1 MEVINVQQAQIS
13 SISGKL
19 SNAMPEEFSKVLS
32 EADDLEEPIII
43 SNEEDEEETDQLLE
57 MMVGCLNLNL
67 QNEAP
72 NEPIPMEGAIARVD
86 PIDIENI
93 KKGLIGLEFSGNS
106 TVPTEE
112 LSGASGV
119 SGDFFLQSIERFEK
133 AEQSYTA
140 FKNDLPGLEEEASL
154 VKPDPIQISND
165 LDVRVSDLDVK
176 ASESVEKLLQPDNIA
191 EAKSTEKVIKT
202 DNTPLE
208 NELETE
214 LKNDQPLG
222 GTVELEKDNS
232 FLEVKA
238 GAKVEIPEDDLGLN
252 PNAHLEA
259 GNNIHKHGV
268 EPGDVKLSSENVQKL
283 NDTIIQL
290 LETTKEGDTS
300 VLKVKLYPENLG
312 RVDVSVK
319 MEEGK
324 LIANIMVDNEQIKG
338 MFTKSINELSES
350 LLKQNIQM
358 ERINID
364 LKPNTNSNSM
374 NQSFNNNQ
382 HENSDHQSNIKN
394 RNFRHYF
401 KNTEGLIPNGA
412 DIYKTGELSILA

>member
-1 MEVINVQQAQIS
+1 MLFRS
-13 SISGKL
+13 
-19 SNAMPEEFSKVLS
+19 
-32 EADDLEEPIII
+32 
-43 SNEEDEEETDQLLE
+43 
-57 MMVGCLNLNL
+57 
-67 QNEAP
+67 
-72 NEPIPMEGAIARVD
+72 
-86 PIDIENI
+86 
-93 KKGLIGLEFSGNS
+93 
-106 TVPTEE
+106 
-112 LSGASGV
+112 
-119 SGDFFLQSIERFEK
+119 
-133 AEQSYTA
+133 
-140 FKNDLPGLEEEASL
+140 
-154 VKPDPIQISND
+154 
-165 LDVRVSDLDVK
+165 LDVK

-191 EAKSTEKVIKT
+191 GAKSIEKTIKT

-208 NELETE
+208 NKLKTELED
-214 LKNDQPLG
+214 KQPLG

-252 PNAHLEA
+252 PNAHLET
-259 GNNIHKHGV
+259 GNNIHKPGV
-268 EPGDVKLSSENVQKL
+268 ELSDVKLSSENVQKL

-338 MFTKSINELSES
+338 MFIKSINELSES